1 MGSVTAAV
9 RRSFARLWFL
19 YLAVFLMCLKTAV
32 IQRFVFDLPIK
43 GWYQEL
49 IAAITPISSV
59 LLFTWLALLLARR
72 RKNRAILIVSFI
84 TSFLLFANAWYYRFF
99 NDFITLPVLFQTRNA
114 SDLGISA
121 FTLLYPTDLFFF
133 TDFIILAAI
142 AAARKLPQ
150 VRVKAAELST
160 MFALAVVIFLINL
173 GMAESVR
180 PELLTRTFDRNIL
193 VKSIGTYNY
202 HLYDIVVS
210 SKAQTQRAFATSE
223 ELAVVESYVKEKPSA
238 EAGAPADLFGIAE
251 GKNIVLVS
259 MESLQSFVIGNTVFG
274 HEITPFLNELIEES
288 FYFENFYHQTG
299 QGKTSDAEFI
309 IDNSLYPLP
318 SGAVY
323 FTHATNAYNSTPKI
337 LKKYGYYAASLHAN
351 DKTFWNRDIMYGNL
365 GYDRFFSKSDYDVT
379 SENSVGWGLKD
390 IPFFEQSVEHL
401 KSLPQPFYGKLI
413 TLTNHHPFSLARAD
427 EYVPEFDSGDGT
439 FDRYFTTVRY
449 MDEALKVFFERM
461 KEAGLYEN
469 SIFVLYGDHYGI
481 SANHYEA
488 MARYLGKEITP
499 YDHIQLQ
506 RVPLIIHIPGVEGRK
521 VAKIA
526 GQIDVR
532 PTLLHLLGI
541 EGENELDFGENLFA
555 DNPDPLIVL
564 RDGSFITNDYLY
576 TQNVC
581 YRKAYF
587 PFETDPAACE
597 TYKEM
602 AAAELE
608 HSDQIIYGDLMRFK
622 ENAAPDDASDA
633 VPDPAPAYAVPDNA
647 PAGLDEEPHSDGLY
661 DEFESEAEAES
672 SAEAQ
677 SKLSAEAGEAGN
689 AEAENT
695 AE

>member
-1 MGSVTAAV
+1 MKRMVGAVKGSF
-9 RRSFARLWFL
+9 SRLWFL
-19 YLAVFLMCLKTAV
+19 YLAILLMCVKTAV

-59 LLFTWLALLLARR
+59 LLFSCLALLLARK
-72 RKNRAILIVSFI
+72 RKNMAILAVSFI

-99 NDFITLPVLFQTRNA
+99 NDFITLPVLFQTGNA
-114 SDLGISA
+114 GDLGESA
-121 FTLLYPTDLFFF
+121 FTLLYPTDLLFFL
-133 TDFIILAAI
+133 DFFILAAI
-142 AAARKLPQ
+142 VAVRKLPQ
-150 VRVKAAELST
+150 LNVRSAELST
-160 MFALAVVIFLINL
+160 MFALAVVTFLINL
-173 GMAESVR
+173 AMAESVR
-180 PELLTRTFDRNIL
+180 PELLTRTFDRNIV
-193 VKSIGTYNY
+193 VKSIGTFNY
-202 HLYDIVVS
+202 HIYDIILS

-223 ELAVVESYVKEKPSA
+223 ELAVVENYVKEKPSA
-238 EAGAPADLFGIAE
+238 ESGKAADLFGIA
-251 GKNIVLVS
+251 KDRNVVLVS
-259 MESLQSFVIGNTVFG
+259 MESLQSFVIGNTVLG
-274 HEITPFLNELIEES
+274 HEITPFLNELIEDS
-288 FYFENFYHQTG
+288 FYFEQFYHQTG

-365 GYDRFFSKSDYDVT
+365 GYDRFFSKTDYEVT
-379 SENSVGWGLKD
+379 KENSVGWGLKD

-401 KSLPQPFYGKLI
+401 KSLPQPFYSKLI

-427 EYVPEFDSGDGT
+427 EYVPEYDSGDGT

-449 MDEALKVFFERM
+449 MDEALKVFFARM

-469 SIFVLYGDHYGI
+469 SIFILYGDHYGI

-488 MARYLGKEITP
+488 MAKYLGKEITP

-521 VAKIA
+521 ISKVA

-555 DNPDPLIVL
+555 ENDDPLIVL
-564 RDGSFITNDYLY
+564 RDGSFITKDLIY
-576 TQNVC
+576 TQNIC
-581 YRKAYF
+581 YRKGFF
-587 PFETDPAACE
+587 PVETDPAHCE
-597 TYKEM
+597 AYKEM
-602 AAAELE
+602 AASELE
-608 HSDQIIYGDLMRFK
+608 YSDQIIYGDLMRFK
-622 ENAAPDDASDA
+622 EDGKEGGAGEGTEWPEELPSH
-633 VPDPAPAYAVPDNA
+633 DPAGSSGEALYEY
-647 PAGLDEEPHSDGLY
+647 GEGLY
-661 DEFESEAEAES
+661 DEFESEADSES
-672 SAEAQ
+672 NAEAQ
-677 SKLSAEAGEAGN
+677 AKRLEEA
-689 AEAENT
+689 AEAET
-695 AE
+695 PAE